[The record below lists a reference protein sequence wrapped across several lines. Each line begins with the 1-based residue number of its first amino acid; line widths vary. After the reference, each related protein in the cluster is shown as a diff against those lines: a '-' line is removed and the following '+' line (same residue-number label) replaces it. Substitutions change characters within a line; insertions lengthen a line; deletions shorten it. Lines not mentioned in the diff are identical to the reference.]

1 MKLPLTKTAFW
12 DVELDKLDEQLHA
25 DFIIARVFQYG
36 LTADLRLVIRNYTPE
51 QIRAAIDHTR
61 GMEKRGKALA
71 EVFAKQN

>member
-1 MKLPLTKTAFW
+1 MKLPFTKTAFW
-12 DVELDKLDEQLHA
+12 DVEVEKLDDQLHA

-36 LTADLRLVIRNYTPE
+36 LTTDLRLVIQHYTPE

-71 EVFAKQN
+71 EVFAKQK